1 MTHFFNKQ
9 LLHSPM
15 RISSQDEATIYRL
28 DKNEQSVDVGLKIKS
43 KALDVFIQEDWNRYP
58 SADLS
63 DIETNV
69 AAYCGL
75 SSENIVLGPG
85 SANLITV
92 LLNYFALNG
101 KHIVINQPSYSL
113 FEYHCE
119 TYNIPF
125 TSWRLND
132 DLNVEV
138 NTLPDLDENSVLIIT
153 SPNNPTGNT
162 ISQEELENI
171 ILKHPDT
178 MIILDAV
185 YTEFGNDDFTP
196 WVKKFQNLIVLRSF
210 SKAFPVAGL
219 RLGYLCADR
228 KIASVVK
235 KLVLP
240 FSIHT
245 FTLSFAREILF
256 NPEFQMI
263 SKHQVKRICGERDR
277 MKRIIETQC
286 QTKTIRV
293 YPSQGN
299 FLLIR
304 IPQDDLFLQA
314 LASFSEQGIK
324 VLNTSK
330 VFQLQNTFRVSVGSR
345 EENEVFL
352 SCLFDSLRSLSG
364 IPQTSRFT
372 FYPLYN
378 KNGTAQKAVLN

>member
-15 RISSQDEATIYRL
+15 RISSQDETTIHRL

-43 KALDVFIQEDWNRYP
+43 KALDAFIQEEWNRYP

-69 AAYCGL
+69 AVYCGL
-75 SSENIVLGPG
+75 SFENIVLDPG
-85 SANLITV
+85 SANLITI

-101 KHIVINQPSYSL
+101 KHIVINHPSYSL
-113 FEYHCE
+113 FEYHCQ

-125 TSWRLND
+125 TPWRLND
-132 DLNVEV
+132 ELNFDMD
-138 NTLPDLDENSVLIIT
+138 TLPDLNENSVLIIT

-162 ISQEELENI
+162 ISKEELET
-171 ILKHPDT
+171 ILYNHPDT
-178 MIILDAV
+178 LVILDAV
-185 YTEFGNDDFTP
+185 YTEFANEDFTP

-210 SKAFPVAGL
+210 SKAFPIPGL
-219 RLGYLCADR
+219 RLGYLCAEP
-228 KIASVVK
+228 KTASVLK

-245 FTLSFAREILF
+245 FTLNFAREILF
-256 NPEFQMI
+256 DPEFQMI
-263 SKHQVKRICGERDR
+263 SKHQVNSLCKERDR
-277 MKRIIETQC
+277 MKRSIETHFQNSH
-286 QTKTIRV
+286 IRV

-304 IPQDDLFLQA
+304 IDQDDLFMEI
-314 LASFSEQGIK
+314 LASLTERGIK

-345 EENEVFL
+345 EENEVFP
-352 SCLFDSLRSLSG
+352 SCLFDSLRSLTA
-364 IPQTSRFT
+364 IPQAPRFN
-372 FYPLYN
+372 FYPL
-378 KNGTAQKAVLN
+378 